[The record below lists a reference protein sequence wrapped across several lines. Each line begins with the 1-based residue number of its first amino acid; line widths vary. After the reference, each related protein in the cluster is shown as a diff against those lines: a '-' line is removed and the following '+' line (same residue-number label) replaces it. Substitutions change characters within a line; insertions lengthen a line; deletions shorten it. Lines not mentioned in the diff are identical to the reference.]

1 MARIDDLIT
10 ETLSVSKRVLANYK
24 NPIMGCSFG
33 KDSMVLLHIL
43 MNNGFKP
50 PIVFYRDPWWPQKY
64 HFADQMIYE
73 WGLETYDYPPSA
85 ISLWEG
91 KEIMAFTN
99 HYQVGNQVSSILNL
113 PKNILDPEPN
123 RKWLC
128 GVELLNRPKG
138 SFQFP
143 WDVVFIGHK
152 SSDVDQIAGS
162 VKLHV
167 DIKKNAGVGP
177 DFVFPLR
184 NWTDADVWEYTDLY
198 TVPQQWDRYNKET
211 KKENP
216 DKWTNSDYA
225 NVCIS
230 CMDRRNKSVSVYCP
244 KMKCEV
250 SNISSLVPYQDISMD
265 YFGDDNGKS

>member
-10 ETLSVSKRVLANYK
+10 ETLSISKRVLASYK
-24 NPIMGCSFG
+24 KPVMGCSFG

-43 MNNGFKP
+43 INNGFKP

-64 HFADQMIYE
+64 RFADQMISE
-73 WGLETYDYPPSA
+73 WDLETYDYPPSA
-85 ISLWEG
+85 ITMWEG

-99 HYQVGNQVSSILNL
+99 HYCVSNQTNGVLCL
-113 PKNILDPEPN
+113 PKNILEPEPN
-123 RKWLC
+123 RKWVC

-138 SFQFP
+138 TFQFP

-152 SSDVDQIAGS
+152 SSDTDQIAGN
-162 VKLHV
+162 VKLRV
-167 DIKKNAGVGP
+167 DIKKNSGIGP

-184 NWTDADVWEYTDLY
+184 NWTDDDVWEYTELY
-198 TVPQQWDRYNKET
+198 TVPQQWDRYNKAT

-230 CMDRRNKSVSVYCP
+230 CMDRRNKAVSVYCP

-265 YFGDDNGKS
+265 YFGDDNGKG